1 MAATEDTA
9 LIAYA
14 VAYVIELFR
23 ELTEENGA
31 PALGTQN
38 QVVDFILADAE
49 LRKGWQSGAA
59 RPKPTRRR
67 RNRRTGCRTIRRTGA
82 FAATCNRS
90 WSSRYSPDRAR
101 LPAFAADFRGR
112 RVISSKSPS
121 AKEAAVPSF
130 DIVSRIDVAEVDN
143 ALAAIKREIGTRFD
157 FKGSKCSIERQD
169 GVLSIVA
176 DDELK
181 LKQMHELLKV
191 HLTRR
196 KVDPAA
202 LEYKTPEK
210 ASGNTLRQAIIVRQG
225 VDANLAKQLI
235 REIKDS
241 KLKVQVSIQGDEL
254 RVTGKK
260 RDDLQAAIAL
270 ARGLKVEQPLQYVNF
285 RD

>member
-1 MAATEDTA
+1 
-9 LIAYA
+9 
-14 VAYVIELFR
+14 
-23 ELTEENGA
+23 
-31 PALGTQN
+31 
-38 QVVDFILADAE
+38 
-49 LRKGWQSGAA
+49 
-59 RPKPTRRR
+59 
-67 RNRRTGCRTIRRTGA
+67 
-82 FAATCNRS
+82 
-90 WSSRYSPDRAR
+90 
-101 LPAFAADFRGR
+101 
-112 RVISSKSPS
+112 
-121 AKEAAVPSF
+121 VPSF
-130 DIVSRIDVAEVDN
+130 DIVSRIDLAEVDN
-143 ALAAIKREIGTRFD
+143 ALAAMRREIGTRFD
-157 FKGSKCSIERQD
+157 FKGSKCAIERQE

-202 LEYKTPEK
+202 LEYKAPEK

-225 VDANLAKQLI
+225 VDANLARQLM

-260 RDDLQAAIAL
+260 RDDLQAAIAV
-270 ARGLKVEQPLQYVNF
+270 ARGMKIEQPLQYINF